1 MEKSL
6 VIIVEGPQGAGKTT
20 LTNRLREEMTSTN
33 LIRMSG
39 VKDKTITGK
48 EKSITVHKQQLNAMN
63 MTHHCDMNYV
73 LDRSFLTEFL
83 YANLGYKPYS
93 YSEEELEKDFDTTL
107 KQLNACFKVI
117 FVFLEPNDSNLEKRL
132 RRDKAEYQTFSLE
145 NSINQKEFYKEIRKM
160 DMLKNSEIR
169 VFSDETTEEIVSEI
183 LAYQEV

>member
-6 VIIVEGPQGAGKTT
+6 VIIAEGPQGAGKTT
-20 LTNRLREEMTSTN
+20 LTNRLREVMTSTN

-83 YANLGYKPYS
+83 YANLGYKPYT
-93 YSEEELEKDFDTTL
+93 YSEEELEKDFGTVL
-107 KQLNACFKVI
+107 KQLNDCFNVV
-117 FVFLEPNDSNLEKRL
+117 FVFLEPSDEILKERL
-132 RRDKAEYQTFSLE
+132 NRDKAEYQKFSLE
-145 NSINQKEFYKEIRKM
+145 NSINQKEFYREIQKM
-160 DMLKNSEIR
+160 DMLRNSKIR
-169 VFSDETTEEIVSEI
+169 VFTDETTDEIANNL
-183 LAYQEV
+183 LAYQEL